1 MSASV
6 LVHEVVPRDVQE
18 CVRGQAAAEWKV
30 SDLSVDPSRHVS
42 LTSRFNVGASRLS
55 IDGEGDVDA
64 VEGYDQV
71 IRTPDLLKDLD
82 DAGLTV
88 SVRQLGQDVSGSGRT
103 NVLIFQTNASWLTE
117 YRLYRP
123 PLVNAPCVR
132 TFPNGS
138 IEQTHL
144 KL

>member
-6 LVHEVVPRDVQE
+6 LVHEVVPRDVGE
-18 CVRGQAAAEWKV
+18 CLRGQAAAEWKV

-123 PLVNAPCVR
+123 PLVNASCVR
-132 TFPNGS
+132 PFPNGS
-138 IEQTHL
+138 IEPTHL